1 MLIRTRRDLEKLLS
15 LRSQGQ
21 PVIGAMLSVEGLHA
35 LEGDVANL
43 DRLYDAGFRMLGLVH
58 HFDNDMAGSAHG
70 VDKHGLTDKGR
81 ALIGLAVQRGM
92 IIDLAHA
99 SEQTIDDVV
108 AITDRPVV
116 ASHTGVRGTC
126 DTARNLADRHIKAIA
141 RSGGVIGIGIY
152 ELATCGK
159 AMHDTV
165 RAVRYVVDL
174 VGIEHVALGTDF
186 DGSTETF
193 VDATGLPLLTEAL
206 LADGFTLPQI
216 RATMGENALRVF
228 RQTLPP

>member
-1 MLIRTRRDLEKLLS
+1 
-15 LRSQGQ
+15 
-21 PVIGAMLSVEGLHA
+21 
-35 LEGDVANL
+35 
-43 DRLYDAGFRMLGLVH
+43 
-58 HFDNDMAGSAHG
+58 
-70 VDKHGLTDKGR
+70 
-81 ALIGLAVQRGM
+81 M

-108 AITDRPVV
+108 ATIGRPVV

-126 DTARNLADRHIKAIA
+126 DTARNLADRHIQAIA
-141 RSGGVIGIGIY
+141 RSDGVVGIGIY

-159 AMHDTV
+159 TMQDTV
-165 RAVRYVVDL
+165 RAVRYVVNL

-206 LADGFTLPQI
+206 LADGFTPSQI
-216 RATMGENALRVF
+216 RAIMGENALRVL